1 MFVKSKALFDKTK
14 ALFNKT
20 KPLIC
25 LFSTHTSSYINVKAA
40 MASTLLHKITASHAR
55 PLLLTRNIIV
65 FWTNMNFS
73 LKSCKGYG

>member
-40 MASTLLHKITASHAR
+40 MASTFMQEMIGRTD
-55 PLLLTRNIIV
+55 
-65 FWTNMNFS
+65 
-73 LKSCKGYG
+73 